1 MLDNKRKMEAAIKMV
16 EVMDGLLGDRM
27 QSKLNGSEDGEL
39 EEGSELEVELELSGP
54 EGETKPQINDA
65 FAEKPEMSLEEK
77 RLLLKK

>member
-1 MLDNKRKMEAAIKMV
+1 MLDNKRKMEAAMKMI

-27 QSKLNGSEDGEL
+27 QSKLNGSEGEL